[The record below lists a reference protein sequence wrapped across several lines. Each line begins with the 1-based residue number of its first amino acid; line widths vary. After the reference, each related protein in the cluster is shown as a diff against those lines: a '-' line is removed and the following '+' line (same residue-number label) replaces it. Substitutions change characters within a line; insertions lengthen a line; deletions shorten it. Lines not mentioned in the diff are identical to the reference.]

1 LEAKLKKR
9 LYVKRLQMI
18 AQQLTTL
25 KIKSQT
31 KVSTQNEELKNSSK
45 INHKTKNKTKKIDY

>member
-1 LEAKLKKR
+1 
-9 LYVKRLQMI
+9 MI